1 MTTAFVT
8 GGSGFIGRALLGRLA
23 REGWSVRAL
32 ARSDASAA
40 AVQALGAEPVRGDLA
55 DVAAMRAGAD
65 GADVAFHLAAKLGD
79 SGPWEEFQR
88 GTVEGT
94 DNALAACREAGVP
107 RFVHTGTEAAL
118 MDGQPLRGA
127 DETWPLKPD
136 SPAFY
141 PRSKARAEQA
151 VLAANGDGFETV
163 ALRPRFVWGAGDTT
177 LLPALSDMVRKGR
190 FAWIGGGRH
199 LTSTTHVDNTVEGLM
214 LAAEQGRPG
223 EAYFVTDGEPVE
235 FRAFLTR
242 MLGTQGLTM
251 PGRSIPLGVARP
263 LSAASETAWRRLPL
277 PGEPPVTRFAVWASG
292 LECTID
298 DSKARRELGYV
309 PVVSMDEGLS
319 ALAAASASR

>member
-1 MTTAFVT
+1 MSSAFVT
-8 GGSGFIGRALLGRLA
+8 GGSGFIGQALLRRLTGD
-23 REGWSVRAL
+23 GWTVRAL

-40 AVQALGAEPVRGDLA
+40 TVRAAGAEPVGGDLA
-55 DVAAMRAGAD
+55 DVAAMRAGAE

-79 SGPWEEFQR
+79 SGEWEEFQR

-118 MDGQPLRGA
+118 MDGNALEGA

-177 LLPALSDMVRKGR
+177 LLPVLEDMVRSGK
-190 FAWIGGGRH
+190 FAWIGGGSH
-199 LTSTTHVDNTVEGLM
+199 LTSTTHVDNTVEGLV
-214 LAAEQGRPG
+214 LAAVKGRPG
-223 EAYFVTDGEPVE
+223 QAYFVTDGPPVR
-235 FRAFLTR
+235 FRDFLTR
-242 MLGTQGLTM
+242 MLATQGVDEPT
-251 PGRSIPLGVARP
+251 RSIPLGMARP
-263 LSAASETAWRRLPL
+263 LAAVAESSWRVLPL

-298 DSKARRELGYV
+298 DSKARRELGYE
-309 PVVSMDEGLS
+309 PVVSVDEGMD
-319 ALAAASASR
+319 ALAAASGR